1 MLREFVRQ
9 IAGDFGGV
17 LRGTKKK
24 GGATSKVEGVTS
36 GLLDKYDDL
45 ANVDKVAALQ
55 VEVEAVKSRMND
67 NVQAQF
73 ANMANA
79 DELEEKTSLMRD
91 TASDFKSG
99 SSKLRKKMWWKNA
112 KLNVCLLL
120 IVVGVALALWF
131 GLVPEAITDAI
142 PVVGR

>member
-24 GGATSKVEGVTS
+24 GGATGKVEGVTS

-79 DELEEKTSLMRD
+79 DELEEKTR
-91 TASDFKSG
+91 
-99 SSKLRKKMWWKNA
+99 
-112 KLNVCLLL
+112 
-120 IVVGVALALWF
+120 
-131 GLVPEAITDAI
+131 
-142 PVVGR
+142 